1 MGAIVRGQALAIVLS
16 FIWVLIVEPL
26 VVGLYDTV
34 GRYLPGQV
42 LGELAGE
49 TGGHNAHIATGAA
62 VALSFAYVVG
72 IVLVGAG
79 LTVRRDVT

>member
-1 MGAIVRGQALAIVLS
+1 MAPSAATCRARCL
-16 FIWVLIVEPL
+16 
-26 VVGLYDTV
+26 D
-34 GRYLPGQV
+34 
-42 LGELAGE
+42 ELAGE

-62 VALSFAYVVG
+62 VALSLAYVAG

>member
-1 MGAIVRGQALAIVLS
+1 M
-16 FIWVLIVEPL
+16 EPL
-26 VVGLYDTV
+26 VVGLYDTI

-62 VALSFAYVVG
+62 VALSFAYWWASS
-72 IVLVGAG
+72 LVGAG